1 MIFIADSGSTKCDGV
16 FMNATGEVVS
26 RVAMTGLNPHFHTST
41 YMEHA
46 FLQQPEISKYS
57 EAVNEVH
64 YYGTGCSTAAL
75 KEIVAKALRQV
86 FPKAKITVQHDLMA
100 AALATLGHEAGIS
113 CILGTGSNSVYYDGK
128 NITKSQAGLGFVLG
142 DEGSASHIGRQLIRA
157 FLYQNMPAHLQQD
170 FADSYNMQREDF
182 IQHTLRKPHV
192 NTFLAGFAPFADK
205 HLDEPFIKQLLR
217 ECFDEFVQLHVLS
230 FDRAKEVPVSFVGTV
245 AFHFKGILQEVLEA
259 RGLRLGPVVQKPIDG
274 LVLLSKKL
282 YLKGM
287 SP

>member
-16 FMNATGEVVS
+16 FMNASGAVVG
-26 RVAMTGLNPHFHTST
+26 RVAMAGLNPHFHTST
-41 YMEHA
+41 FMEHE
-46 FLQQPEISKYS
+46 FLQQPEISKYG

-86 FPKAKITVQHDLMA
+86 FTKASIAVEHDLMA
-100 AALATLGHEAGIS
+100 AALATLGHEPGIS

-157 FLYQNMPAHLQQD
+157 FLYQTMPGHLRED
-170 FADSYNMQREDF
+170 FADTYQMQREGF
-182 IQHTLRKPHV
+182 IEHTLRKPHV

-205 HLDEPFIKQLLR
+205 HLSEPYIRQLLHD
-217 ECFDEFVQLHVLS
+217 CFDEFIQLHVRS
-230 FDRAKEVPVSFVGTV
+230 FDRAGDVPVSFVGTV
-245 AFHFKGILQEVLEA
+245 AFHFRELLQEVLETH
-259 RGLRLGPVVQKPIDG
+259 GLRPGPVIQKPIEG
-274 LVLLSKKL
+274 LVQYYKNKPTS
-282 YLKGM
+282 
-287 SP
+287 